1 MKRVISSL
9 MVAVAMLTAPMIQA
23 GNISV
28 DQAKDAAA
36 HFLQHRTSL
45 TRITADQLTLAHQW
59 NNDNLGVASMYL
71 FTAPTEGWIIMA
83 ATTTMH
89 PVVGYADDNVF
100 DVDNMAPQLQWWLSG
115 YNEIVC
121 AMQNADAEKA
131 LDDSPEWIEISSHSL
146 KGSKGYFALLKT
158 KWDQGSYYGTDYNI
172 FCPVLRD
179 TVCPTGCVATA
190 LAQICKY
197 YEYPKCPVGSPIYW
211 WQTGNARL
219 RINLDTV
226 RPLDYSNMPNRITT
240 NTPRDKKEEI
250 SRLGYYIGLGV
261 KMDYGTELSGTT
273 SQEVPTAMSRYFK
286 YNSSTI
292 VERKSTATFVSKVRG
307 ELKKNRPV
315 YMHGSSSGGGAH
327 SGGHAWVCDGYDNA
341 DTNMFHMNWGW
352 SGSGDGCYNLWT
364 NNLSINGGYN
374 FNQGQ
379 GAIINLVPPQDSTSV
394 QIGVQEVEPTAVLG
408 MPYPNPAILSVALP
422 YSTREAVELQV
433 YNVSGCLVESR
444 LVQAGDGEVVLRVDA
459 LPAGMYIYRM
469 GSAHGKFM
477 VR

>member
-1 MKRVISSL
+1 

-36 HFLQHRTSL
+36 HYLQHRTSL

-83 ATTTMH
+83 ATTVMH
-89 PVVGYADDNVF
+89 PVVGYADDNVI
-100 DVDNMAPQLQWWLSG
+100 DVDNMAPQLVQWLLD
-115 YNEIVC
+115 YNEMVC
-121 AMQNADAEKA
+121 AVQDADAEKA
-131 LDDSPEWIEISSHSL
+131 LDDSPEWIEMSSHSL
-146 KGSKGYFALLKT
+146 KGTKGGTILLKT
-158 KWDQGSYYGTDYNI
+158 KWDQGDYRGIDYNI

-197 YEYPKCPVGSPIYW
+197 YEFPKSPKGTATYW
-211 WQTGNARL
+211 WTTGNKRL
-219 RINLDTV
+219 RINFDTV
-226 RPLDYSNMPNRITT
+226 SPLDYSIMPNRITASVS
-240 NTPRDKKEEI
+240 RERREEI
-250 SRLGYYIGLGV
+250 SRLGYYLGLIV
-261 KMDYGTELSGTT
+261 QMDYDTEGSGAY
-273 SQEVPTAMSRYFK
+273 SNLVPTVMTSNFK
-286 YNSSTI
+286 YNTSTI
-292 VERKSTATFVSKVRG
+292 VNRTNSTVFVNQIRG
-307 ELKKNRPV
+307 ELKNNRPV
-315 YMHGSSSGGGAH
+315 YMGGSSSTGGIHA
-327 SGGHAWVCDGYDNA
+327 GGHAWVCDGVDNN
-341 DTNMFHMNWGW
+341 DSNMFHMNWGW
-352 SGSGDGCYNLWT
+352 SGSGDGYFNLMT
-364 NNLSINGGYN
+364 NNLANSSGYN

-379 GAIINLVPPQDSTSV
+379 KAIIGLVPPQDSTSI
-394 QIGVQEVEPTAVLG
+394 QIGVQEVEPMAVLG

-444 LVQAGDGEVVLRVDA
+444 RIQAGDGEVVLRVDA

-469 GSAHGKFM
+469 GNAHGKFM